1 MKLRNTLKTTLLVGL
16 FIVLTA
22 LTACGQKAITTGELS
37 IHENVFG
44 SIALEISID
53 SFEKLGFEPGD
64 SVDIKLSNGHEIK
77 DIPYHTGYYVK
88 LGMPVLVAYYGDT
101 NITFAFKT
109 GEKAWEVFGMSEK
122 NTGCVTLNETGKYK
136 ARELLLH
143 QKYVNNRS
151 DFASDEIFAN
161 YRVMSG
167 GKLKK
172 NKFYR
177 SCSPCDNKYNRA
189 KYADKLIKR
198 DNINFVFN
206 LADNTEQYNKHITKS
221 DFKSDYYKS
230 LHDKGRVI
238 LTGLAPN
245 FYSNKSKKIIADALK
260 NMPNINGKILFH
272 CAEGKDRTGFV
283 CALVEALAGANYDE
297 IEADYMKTYDNY
309 YHVNKKDTPDKYNAI
324 IEAYFLDI
332 MEAISGEKD
341 EGKIKKTNL
350 KTGAINYLKSCGLT
364 DSTIEKI
371 ILSCT
376 E

>member
-1 MKLRNTLKTTLLVGL
+1 MRLKKTLKTTLLVGL
-16 FIVLTA
+16 FIVI
-22 LTACGQKAITTGELS
+22 TACVACTQKAITTGELN
-37 IHENVFG
+37 IREGQFG
-44 SIALEISID
+44 GVILEITRN
-53 SFEKLGFEPGD
+53 SFEKLGFATGD
-64 SVDIKLSNGHEIK
+64 SVDVRFSNGHEIK
-77 DIPYHTGYYVK
+77 DIPYHTGYYVRFNK
-88 LGMPVLVAYYGDT
+88 PILVAYNGEA
-101 NITFAFKT
+101 IIAFAFKS
-109 GEKAWEVFGMSEK
+109 GEKAWEAFGMSEK
-122 NTGCVTLNETGKYK
+122 DTGRVTLNETGKYK

-143 QKYVNNRS
+143 QRYINNRS

-172 NKFYR
+172 DKFYR

-189 KYADKLIKR
+189 KYADELMKR

-206 LADNTEQYNKHITKS
+206 LADNAEQYNKHITKS

-230 LHDKGRVI
+230 LHDKGQVI
-238 LTGLAPN
+238 LTGLGPN
-245 FYSNKSKKIIADALK
+245 FNSNESKKIIAGALK
-260 NMPNINGKILFH
+260 NIPSINGKLLFH

-309 YHVNKKDTPDKYNAI
+309 YHINKKDTPDKYNAV

-332 MEAISGEKD
+332 METISGEKD
-341 EGKIKKTNL
+341 EGKMKKANL
-350 KTGAINYLKSCGLT
+350 KSGAINYLKSCGLT